1 MQITKISIKRSTI
14 VVVLFTILTLLG
26 IFSYTQMSY
35 ELLPK
40 FSPNVVTVSTVYPGA
55 APSEVENSVT
65 RKLEDALASL
75 EGIDVM
81 KSTSLESF
89 SIITI
94 ELDDDVDVDLI
105 LQDAQRD
112 IDAVLGDLPE
122 DVDPPSLGK
131 FSLDDMPIMQM
142 GA

>member
-94 ELDDDVDVDLI
+94 E
-105 LQDAQRD
+105 
-112 IDAVLGDLPE
+112 
-122 DVDPPSLGK
+122 
-131 FSLDDMPIMQM
+131 
-142 GA
+142 